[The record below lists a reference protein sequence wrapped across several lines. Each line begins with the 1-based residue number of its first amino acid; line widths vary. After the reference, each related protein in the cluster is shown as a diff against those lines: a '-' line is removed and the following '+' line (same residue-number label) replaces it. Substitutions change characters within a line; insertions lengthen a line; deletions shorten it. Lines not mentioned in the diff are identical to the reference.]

1 MEALNCYNTNGHKYM
16 IWFFRLII
24 VLIIAIAI
32 TRTVYDI
39 NDTVPIR
46 EGEIIAA
53 NPQSDYLA
61 PFEAQLVKVNV
72 SEGQEVQP
80 GDTLMVLENKD
91 YLAQLAKT
99 KTEIEY

>member
-1 MEALNCYNTNGHKYM
+1 M

-32 TRTVYDI
+32 TLTICYI
-39 NDTVPIR
+39 NDTVSIK

-61 PFEAQLVKVNV
+61 PFEA
-72 SEGQEVQP
+72 
-80 GDTLMVLENKD
+80 
-91 YLAQLAKT
+91 
-99 KTEIEY
+99 